1 MRFFHNDHMAHKPL
15 HVGHSDNATH
25 VVRVF
30 FVIAILIAILIGITL
45 FIFAA
50 NYLSILVILLF
61 SVCAGIAAAVV
72 AAKMFS
78 REKSEYISQSDE
90 DMRAN
95 KKAETQKQIDAMH
108 RGSSKIPVVKR

>member
-15 HVGHSDNATH
+15 HVDRSDNATH

-30 FVIAILIAILIGITL
+30 FVIAILVGIAL

-50 NYLSILVILLF
+50 NYLSILVILLL
-61 SVCAGIAAAVV
+61 SVGGGIAAAVF

-78 REKSEYISQSDE
+78 REKAEYISQSDE

-108 RGSSKIPVVKR
+108 RGNSKIPVVKR